1 MGVFIPGSDVI
12 LANLNEPDDG
22 VVVGASYAKLILKF
36 VIGLRTDV
44 RSPYG
49 SLDDDFGGMHFFPVY
64 QSHRFISHYL
74 PSRTPKSG
82 RLKWIHLL

>member
-22 VVVGASYAKLILKF
+22 VVVGASYAKLMVKF

-44 RSPYG
+44 RTIWQ
-49 SLDDDFGGMHFFPVY
+49 F
-64 QSHRFISHYL
+64 R
-74 PSRTPKSG
+74 
-82 RLKWIHLL
+82 